1 DSQDSEDP
9 GEYCYGGYHPVQI
22 GDTFNKRYQVLS
34 KLGWGYYST
43 VWLCLDLRLGR
54 RVAVK
59 VLKSGDGFTQ
69 AGQDELALLRCAS
82 VPTSRHP
89 SSQRIVQLLDEFK
102 LSGVNGVHMC
112 LVLEL
117 LGSDLRSWQLC
128 FGSPGLMQPLV
139 KQILTQVLQGVDY
152 LHTQCKIIH
161 TDVKPEN
168 ILLCL
173 EEQSYKVPAGDS
185 SSSSVV
191 TRKEANSTG
200 TYSPLKTPFLF
211 LPEKRHL
218 EPCSVNL
225 VGLVKNKKQ
234 VKREPEKV
242 KHTHMM
248 LSNSLCWPVK
258 PKATNSALQNEPCQ
272 PYGHSYIGIRTQ
284 RPQGKSQSS
293 NQSHI
298 YLEQSTLNP
307 KWKQGPYNSHKK
319 HAGKIRYDKIIQHT
333 THTTSHCLNKK
344 EKHMRENILRQDA
357 TASSSFRCIKQL
369 IYIGVHKSDKA
380 DVIAGLTI
388 KISNTLS
395 RETHCG
401 LWRVEGPLP
410 NPFAFH
416 ALEGGGGGCRRNISR
431 DCTPPPPPSPL
442 RTFPLNINLVE
453 TDILDLRFS
462 VCCILLS
469 LLEQYK
475 HFCEEIQ
482 TRQYRSLE
490 VLLGSEYGPPADI
503 WSVACMAFELVTGD
517 PLFEP
522 KASKSISMGE
532 DHIAQIIELLGKIP
546 PAILLSGKYSTEYFN
561 RRGDLHRFGPLRLWS
576 LFDVLLE
583 KYHFLLEEAT
593 GFSDFL
599 LRMLEYNPERRATA
613 AQCLLHPW
621 LTC

>member
-1 DSQDSEDP
+1 MQSHRSSTHNAAQQTRAVANNFEPLGRHRQLDSKDSQDSEDP

-191 TRKEANSTG
+191 TRKEANST
-200 TYSPLKTPFLF
+200 
-211 LPEKRHL
+211 EKRHL
-218 EPCSVNL
+218 EPCSVKEIR
-225 VGLVKNKKQ
+225 VKIAD
-234 VKREPEKV
+234 
-242 KHTHMM
+242 
-248 LSNSLCWPVK
+248 LGSSCWV
-258 PKATNSALQNEPCQ
+258 
-272 PYGHSYIGIRTQ
+272 
-284 RPQGKSQSS
+284 
-293 NQSHI
+293 
-298 YLEQSTLNP
+298 
-307 KWKQGPYNSHKK
+307 
-319 HAGKIRYDKIIQHT
+319 
-333 THTTSHCLNKK
+333 
-344 EKHMRENILRQDA
+344 
-357 TASSSFRCIKQL
+357 
-369 IYIGVHKSDKA
+369 
-380 DVIAGLTI
+380 
-388 KISNTLS
+388 
-395 RETHCG
+395 
-401 LWRVEGPLP
+401 
-410 NPFAFH
+410 
-416 ALEGGGGGCRRNISR
+416 
-431 DCTPPPPPSPL
+431 
-442 RTFPLNINLVE
+442 
-453 TDILDLRFS
+453 
-462 VCCILLS
+462 
-469 LLEQYK
+469 YK